1 MDSFLEIFD
10 VYLLEAVINGIL
22 LGGVLALLA
31 LGLNLI
37 FGVIDVTWICYAE
50 LIMIG
55 MYGMYYL
62 VAVYHLPY
70 WVAAPLCILLV
81 AALGA
86 LLHVLV
92 IEPLLSAPPI
102 NQLLATGGVLF
113 FLQSFATV
121 AFGIDFRNIGIR
133 LPVLALGEMNFS
145 YARLLAFAAAAI
157 GMGTVYVF
165 MKKTYVG
172 TAIRAIAQ
180 DRQIMVL
187 MGVDTRRLYIITSAL
202 GGALAGLASCLLV
215 LMYDIHPFIGLSI
228 GPITFLICVLGGL
241 GNFVGGFVA
250 AFVFAQI
257 ISLGGMF
264 SDLEWGYVLA
274 FAFFI
279 IMMFIRPGGLLARR
293 VRDGLNPATSPGP
306 LAAVALIALPFVHRD
321 PYHLHIFIL
330 ILIWSFAYTSW
341 SMMGRF
347 GLISLGHGGFMGVG
361 AYVTAL
367 LWNHL
372 GLSPWLGI
380 PVALACAGA
389 LAVVVAYPCFRF
401 RITGHYFA
409 LVTLA
414 LSGIVL
420 QIITATRDYTGGS
433 LGYTPEV
440 TKGSKLL
447 AMQFDDKV
455 VWYLI
460 GARRLGGRPAD
471 LAWVDRSMTRS
482 ALEAISEDEDAAAAA
497 GVNVTAREAQDHRHQ
512 RADDG
517 VRRRGLLPVPDVH
530 LARHG
535 ERHRRVAADGVR
547 RGGRRPLCRARADGG
562 RHHHHP
568 AGRDPAHRFRHQGG
582 GLGQSNLR
590 RAAGAVHHLPA
601 QGHPGQR
608 ARRDQ
613 EPAPVR
619 CSAAIASGAI
629 RPRIV
634 SVGRASALRLAG
646 KATRSSRSAETS
658 TSRPTVLADF
668 EEPGR
673 HVQRV
678 ADIGDL
684 AANVADFAGD
694 DLATMKGGAELG
706 QEAETLAVAF
716 TSARRSSRG

>member
-1 MDSFLEIFD
+1 MESFLEIFD

-81 AALGA
+81 AGLGA

-145 YARLLAFAAAAI
+145 YARLLAFVAAAI

-293 VRDGLNPATSPGP
+293 S
-306 LAAVALIALPFVHRD
+306 
-321 PYHLHIFIL
+321 
-330 ILIWSFAYTSW
+330 
-341 SMMGRF
+341 
-347 GLISLGHGGFMGVG
+347 
-361 AYVTAL
+361 
-367 LWNHL
+367 
-372 GLSPWLGI
+372 
-380 PVALACAGA
+380 
-389 LAVVVAYPCFRF
+389 
-401 RITGHYFA
+401 
-409 LVTLA
+409 
-414 LSGIVL
+414 
-420 QIITATRDYTGGS
+420 
-433 LGYTPEV
+433 
-440 TKGSKLL
+440 
-447 AMQFDDKV
+447 
-455 VWYLI
+455 
-460 GARRLGGRPAD
+460 
-471 LAWVDRSMTRS
+471 
-482 ALEAISEDEDAAAAA
+482 
-497 GVNVTAREAQDHRHQ
+497 
-512 RADDG
+512 
-517 VRRRGLLPVPDVH
+517 
-530 LARHG
+530 
-535 ERHRRVAADGVR
+535 
-547 RGGRRPLCRARADGG
+547 
-562 RHHHHP
+562 
-568 AGRDPAHRFRHQGG
+568 
-582 GLGQSNLR
+582 
-590 RAAGAVHHLPA
+590 
-601 QGHPGQR
+601 
-608 ARRDQ
+608 
-613 EPAPVR
+613 
-619 CSAAIASGAI
+619 
-629 RPRIV
+629 
-634 SVGRASALRLAG
+634 
-646 KATRSSRSAETS
+646 
-658 TSRPTVLADF
+658 
-668 EEPGR
+668 
-673 HVQRV
+673 
-678 ADIGDL
+678 
-684 AANVADFAGD
+684 
-694 DLATMKGGAELG
+694 
-706 QEAETLAVAF
+706 
-716 TSARRSSRG
+716 